1 MAGGERFRMAGVM
14 GWPVLHSRSP
24 LLHNHW
30 LRAHG
35 LTGVYVPL
43 EIKVENLGAALRAL
57 PALGFSGCNLTLPHK
72 IEALK
77 LVDSVDLVGARIGAI
92 NCVVVREDG
101 RLDGFNYDAWGF
113 VESVAERHP
122 AWKADA
128 GPAVVLGAGG
138 GARAIIDGLLQR
150 GAKEIR
156 VVNRTLAKADELR
169 ARFGSAIQPVAWDD
183 RHRALAGAAMLVNT
197 TTQGMTGQTPLDLA
211 LDALPKAALVCDIVY
226 VPLET
231 KLLAAARARGNPAV
245 DGLGMLIHQAR
256 PAFRAWFGPLPEVTS
271 DLRAAIEATL

>member
-1 MAGGERFRMAGVM
+1 MSVTDKFRMAGVM

-35 LTGVYVPL
+35 LAGVYVPL
-43 EIKVENLGAALRAL
+43 EIKIENLAAALRAL

-77 LVDSVDLVGARIGAI
+77 LVDSVDPVGTRIGAI
-92 NCVVVREDG
+92 NCVVVREGG

-113 VESVAERHP
+113 VESVAERHQ
-122 AWKADA
+122 AWRADA

-138 GARAIIDGLLQR
+138 GARAIVDGLLQR

-156 VVNRTLAKADELR
+156 VVNRTAAKAEELR
-169 ARFGSAIQPVAWDD
+169 ARFGSAIHPVAWAD
-183 RHRALAGAAMLVNT
+183 RERALAGAAMLVNT
-197 TTQGMTGQTPLDLA
+197 TSQGMKGQDPLDLA
-211 LDALPKAALVCDIVY
+211 LDALPKTALVCDIVY

-231 KLLAAARARGNPAV
+231 ALLAAARARGNPV
-245 DGLGMLIHQAR
+245 SDGLGMLLHQAR
-256 PAFRAWFGPLPEVTS
+256 PAFQAWFGVLPEVSS